1 MHADD
6 FNFKLVSCIYG
17 KVFFAVIDIRKK
29 SSTLNNIEY
38 FDLIGNNFTQI
49 LIPKG
54 CAIGY
59 QCLSEKCG
67 FNYKFSQSYT
77 PIDKQ
82 IQIKYNDP
90 KYNIPWP
97 LPNPIL
103 SERDS

>member
-1 MHADD
+1 MHADN

-17 KVFFAVIDIRKK
+17 EVFFVIIDIRIY
-29 SSTLNNIEY
+29 SPTFNNVEY
-38 FDLIGNNFTQI
+38 FNLNGENFIQI

-59 QCLSEKCG
+59 QCLSDKCG

-77 PIDKQ
+77 PIDEQ

-97 LPNPIL
+97 LSNPIL
-103 SERDS
+103 SERDA